1 MEEQAHVSMYR
12 IRSCGY
18 YRRGERDVAQFGS
31 LPSLLTE
38 MQQWGRGR
46 LLGQTKCFDSTDS
59 ILPAYLVDVRASGN
73 NWLLTLWNE
82 IESTEG
88 GIASMDGMATVG
100 RADATLTELDAN
112 AIPGFPT
119 YFWFLPDRNLLAT
132 VRVDQRSAGHSQMN
146 RYLQGFLHRFTSHVV
161 VGDELGDNGEV
172 RIVGYRQSAT
182 SAIMHFRPRFE
193 SRVLTKAGPIDWL
206 RDRADRINRVTRHG
220 ELALNDR
227 VERQLWEKALDRLGL
242 THPAAAPITVKM
254 NYDIEVNGLTGEEF
268 DNVIEEWT
276 EEPADLNRYG
286 FRIRGDSTTYWLDHA
301 YVRDSVMVDINR
313 RPGRIIE
320 PDSLL
325 TELLRH
331 RGHFIGLTGN

>member
-18 YRRGERDVAQFGS
+18 YRRGDRDVAQFGS
-31 LPSLLTE
+31 VPGVLGEL
-38 MQQWGRGR
+38 QQWGRGR
-46 LLGQTKCFDSTDS
+46 LLGQTKCFDSTDA
-59 ILPAYLVDVRASGN
+59 ILPAYLVDVRSSGN

-88 GIASMDGMATVG
+88 GIASMDGLATVG

-161 VGDELGDNGEV
+161 LGEEPGEDDEFQ
-172 RIVGYRQSAT
+172 IVGYRRAAT
-182 SAIMHFRPRFE
+182 TPITHFRPRFE
-193 SRVLTKAGPIDWL
+193 SRMLTKSGPVDWL
-206 RDRADRINRVTRHG
+206 RERADRINRVARRG
-220 ELALNDR
+220 QLQMNDR
-227 VERQLWEKALDRLGL
+227 AERQLWQKALDSFGL
-242 THPAAAPITVKM
+242 THPTAAPITVKM

-268 DNVIEEWT
+268 DNVLEEYA

-286 FRIRGDSTTYWLDHA
+286 FRIRGDSKTYWLDHE
-301 YVRDSVMVDINR
+301 YVRDSITVDIDR
-313 RPGRIIE
+313 RPGRVIE
-320 PDSLL
+320 PESLL

-331 RGHFIGLTGN
+331 RRHFVGLTGD